1 MSRDPR
7 RATARPCRR
16 CPSWPPGCLTG
27 IATYHKHYSS
37 MMERSLSSNDAF
49 NCAPCKMYHS
59 PEVVGRLRV
68 CVTASYLHEFW
79 LPRDPRIRV
88 DGNPF
93 HVDYLSVP
101 GAGILDLADLF
112 KTEYG
117 SVFSPIDV
125 VLVGYLSLF
134 SCFLTC

>member
-1 MSRDPR
+1 M
-7 RATARPCRR
+7 
-16 CPSWPPGCLTG
+16 G

-37 MMERSLSSNDAF
+37 IMERTTSSDEAF

-59 PEVVGRLRV
+59 TEVMGRVKV

-79 LPRDPRIRV
+79 LPRDPRVRV

-112 KTEYG
+112 KTEYS
-117 SVFSPIDV
+117 SVLSPIDV
-125 VLVGYLSLF
+125 VLVGCLSPF
-134 SCFLTC
+134 TFI